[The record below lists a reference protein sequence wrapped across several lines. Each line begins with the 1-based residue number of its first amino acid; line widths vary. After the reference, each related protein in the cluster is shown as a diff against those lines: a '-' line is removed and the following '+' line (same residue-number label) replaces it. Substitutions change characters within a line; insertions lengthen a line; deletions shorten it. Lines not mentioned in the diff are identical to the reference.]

1 MTRTEARTEDRGE
14 APGQR
19 VENET
24 DLIQTYLAPLARGMP
39 GAFGLKDDAA
49 LISTEPGI
57 DFVISSD
64 PIIAGVH
71 FLATDRADDIAW
83 KALAVNVS
91 DLAAKGATP
100 YAYILTLAFPEAPE
114 RAWMASFVQGLAAAQ
129 DDFGCHLIGGDTD
142 MTPGPL
148 SIGVTAIGTV
158 PKGGF
163 VRRRGA
169 APGDHVFVTGTI
181 GDAALGLAIHRD
193 PTLFAEVLTEG
204 DRSLL
209 VGRYLRPSPRTAL
222 AEVLRE
228 HASAALDISDG
239 LLKDLLRLAAPSGL
253 TLALDSIPMSTP
265 VRAALA
271 SDPRVADAVLGGGDD
286 YELLVAVPEDAV
298 PAFAQ
303 GAARVG
309 VSVSDLGVLEAGAA
323 LDVLGPEGTR
333 IVPRRF
339 GYDHF
344 TS

>member
-1 MTRTEARTEDRGE
+1 MTTVQDQQEVAGE
-14 APGQR
+14 R

-24 DLIQTYLAPLARGMP
+24 DLIQTYLAPLARSMP

-49 LISTEPGI
+49 LIATEPGT
-57 DFVISSD
+57 DLVISSD

-71 FLATDRADDIAW
+71 FFASDRADDIAW

-114 RAWMASFVQGLAAAQ
+114 RAWMASFAQGLGAAQ

-142 MTPGPL
+142 MTPGAL
-148 SIGVTAIGTV
+148 SIGVTAIGKV

-163 VRRRGA
+163 VRRHGA

-181 GDAALGLAIHRD
+181 GDAALGLAIHRE
-193 PTLFAEVLTEG
+193 PTLFGDVLTAG

-209 VGRYLRPSPRTAL
+209 VGRYLRPSPRLAL
-222 AEVLRE
+222 VEVLRA

-239 LLKDLLRLAAPSGL
+239 LLKDLLRLAAPSGFEL
-253 TLALDSIPMSTP
+253 MLDAVPMSAP

-286 YELLVAVPEDAV
+286 YELLVAVPADDVA
-298 PAFAQ
+298 AFAHD
-303 GAARVG
+303 AARVG
-309 VSVSDLGVLEAGAA
+309 VSVCDLGVLEEGGA
-323 LDVLGPEGTR
+323 LEVFGPEGTR
-333 IVPRRF
+333 IEPRRF

-344 TS
+344 SR